1 VQLVGGSG
9 WNHPSLA
16 IRGGSAVQG
25 AMIVDAFVGDQGGD
39 TGALFAG
46 AFQQR
51 TSRTPSSAAA
61 QAHDAAMLV
70 GLARR
75 EAGAATDP
83 RAALRSAIARGKL
96 DDGACGPAAMDTDGE
111 LAREPNVLEVQGDQ
125 LIVAP

>member
-1 VQLVGGSG
+1 
-9 WNHPSLA
+9 
-16 IRGGSAVQG
+16 
-25 AMIVDAFVGDQGGD
+25 MIIDAFVGDLGGD
-39 TGALFAG
+39 TGAQFAA

-51 TSRTPSSAAA
+51 TSRTPSAAAA
-61 QAHDAAMLV
+61 QAHDAATLV
-70 GLARR
+70 GRARK
-75 EAGAATDP
+75 EAAMAKEP